1 VYPES
6 IEPLDLW
13 YDGRQSTP
21 SRRPHL
27 PEPALNKLTELSK
40 LRSLVAGAVLGPEA
54 KHTALWCLDELPKLY
69 AQLFR
74 TDESRFWD
82 AIGRMGQAVLKRM
95 GEEGAG
101 DDAGKVS
108 DAVVRGLGGMHRR
121 LGIAPLALK
130 TKLFRPE
137 ALRRQRCG
145 AVTSKS

>member
-6 IEPLDLW
+6 IDSHDLW
-13 YDGRQSTP
+13 YDRLAVDALP
-21 SRRPHL
+21 SPQL

-82 AIGRMGQAVLKRM
+82 AIGRMSQAVLKRM

-108 DAVVRGLGGMHRR
+108 EAVVRGLGRMHRR

-130 TKLFRPE
+130 TKLCCPKARE
-137 ALRRQRCG
+137 QRCG